1 MSEKPYW
8 GELFGSLKD
17 IPVSSV
23 VRMLERKTVVD
34 REISIKERKKV
45 SLSHN
50 TIALKG
56 FVLALQLVIVECV
69 HALTEVVQEGSS
81 SGSNGDSGGDDD
93 TIESDNRGKNS
104 ISPGHTCDTDAAGKT
119 LVQSIMLDSNG
130 ETNVTEEYQWSD
142 DEDDVGVSNMVKLVD
157 QGFAFTNKCF
167 VGGSTKL
174 DVNRMR
180 EEAKAE
186 LVNRKTVKTKT
197 SSSPQVQ
204 DSVDIDFLASLVKEK
219 LKEDFQ
225 LLHGNIS
232 TIQESANG
240 FTETILLNISEVYGV
255 VQDCV
260 GQISTLSSDIRKFSA
275 TVAPLDQANRQPS
288 VVDAG
293 TQTIPDATTLIS
305 DAVNFVNRST
315 HSAAAIMSNQA
326 FRQII
331 HHLNLLKMRIYVLYR
346 LDSTLDPA
354 LLFPNPTF
362 SLGLTQEARGGH
374 PNHANVT
381 DDTDQEGGDKAHVEA
396 TIEEAAL
403 GCRQSK
409 RHKVPTKSLM
419 GEYEY
424 DQGFL
429 NRARK
434 AVADAIYKGRNI
446 DYSAKFAALMDKMK
460 TPFDIST
467 ERGNIQ
473 STELYEVVERA
484 TQLSTKVVDV
494 LMFHTST
501 LFCAQSSPNQ
511 QPSSV
516 FLDTQFVSEFTKLYT
531 KFSKVGRQL
540 GTRDSKAMEIER
552 PRTIP
557 QQNAVTQS
565 AVSSVLFIQAHA
577 VGGVDA
583 CKCFTPDVLD
593 SQVEKLVVTLYEA
606 SVGPI

>member
-1 MSEKPYW
+1 
-8 GELFGSLKD
+8 
-17 IPVSSV
+17 
-23 VRMLERKTVVD
+23 
-34 REISIKERKKV
+34 
-45 SLSHN
+45 
-50 TIALKG
+50 
-56 FVLALQLVIVECV
+56 
-69 HALTEVVQEGSS
+69 
-81 SGSNGDSGGDDD
+81 
-93 TIESDNRGKNS
+93 
-104 ISPGHTCDTDAAGKT
+104 
-119 LVQSIMLDSNG
+119 MLDSNG

-315 HSAAAIMSNQA
+315 HSAAEGHIESNANTWVSGIDDNSVQPGVQA
-326 FRQII
+326 DHSSSQSSQDE
-331 HHLNLLKMRIYVLYR
+331 NLPYFISLCR
-346 LDSTLDPA
+346 LFKTMQTLDPA

-484 TQLSTKVVDV
+484 TQLSTKFSGNVVEMLLQLPSYAEAVRFYFPFNLDKKYWV
-494 LMFHTST
+494 AICVDCSSWSVTVLDCNNALRTYYMMNKEVRPIALMFPY
-501 LFCAQSSPNQ
+501 LLKQ
-511 QPSSV
+511 
-516 FLDTQFVSEFTKLYT
+516 
-531 KFSKVGRQL
+531 VGRQL